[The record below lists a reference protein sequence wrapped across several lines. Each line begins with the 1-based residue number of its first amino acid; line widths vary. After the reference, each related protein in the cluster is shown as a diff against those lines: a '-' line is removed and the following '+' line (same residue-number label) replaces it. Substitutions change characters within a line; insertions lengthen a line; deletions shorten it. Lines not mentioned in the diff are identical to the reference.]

1 MVLNSIVE
9 YNDFMQPKNYTPIDK
24 LIAHYKSTLASSF
37 SKETEP
43 PSSEEVEYQ
52 RLVEHEPSEEVQ
64 KYVEHRK
71 ETVEVSPELKDLGVE
86 ARGEAAF
93 QKTEE
98 VKLPLTDEKIE
109 EGLHQPIISSW
120 RWLAEL
126 ALYILKQ
133 AHLTLKKVHGHIR
146 RVVYA

>member
-1 MVLNSIVE
+1 
-9 YNDFMQPKNYTPIDK
+9 MQPKNYTPIDN

-43 PSSEEVEYQ
+43 SSTEEVEYL

-64 KYVEHRK
+64 KYVDHRK
-71 ETVEVSPELKDLGVE
+71 ETIKVPSDLKDLGVE
-86 ARGEAAF
+86 AREEAAF
-93 QKTEE
+93 QKTQA
-98 VKLPLTDEKIE
+98 VNLPITDEKIV

-133 AHLTLKKVHGHIR
+133 AHLTLKRIHGHIR
-146 RVVYA
+146 RVAYA

>member
-1 MVLNSIVE
+1 
-9 YNDFMQPKNYTPIDK
+9 MQPKNFTPIDK

-43 PSSEEVEYQ
+43 ASTEEVEY
-52 RLVEHEPSEEVQ
+52 RRIVEHEPAPEVQ

-71 ETVEVSPELKDLGVE
+71 ETVKVPADLKKLGVIPRE
-86 ARGEAAF
+86 EAAF
-93 QKTEE
+93 QKTEAIS
-98 VKLPLTDEKIE
+98 LPLTDEKIE
-109 EGLHQPIISSW
+109 EGLHKPITSSL

-133 AHLTLKKVHGHIR
+133 AHLTLKKIHGHIR
-146 RVVYA
+146 RVVYS